1 MPLIRS
7 RIKAMAM
14 ATNSPIPTIV
24 THQAELTADMV
35 LGIGIL
41 VTTNFG
47 AIFGAKKIMFPT
59 VRNLGFVAIRP
70 SFLKKGL

>member
-14 ATNSPIPTIV
+14 ATNSPIPTIRV

-47 AIFGAKKIMFPT
+47 AIFGAKKIKFPM

-70 SFLKKGL
+70 SFL